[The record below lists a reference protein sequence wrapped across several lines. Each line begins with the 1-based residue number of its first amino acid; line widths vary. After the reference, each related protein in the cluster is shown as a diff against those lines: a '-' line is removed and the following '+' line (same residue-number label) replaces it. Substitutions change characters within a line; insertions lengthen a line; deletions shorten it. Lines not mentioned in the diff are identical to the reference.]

1 MLILVNR
8 NRSVL
13 VYSVESGFGGSSI
26 LNLENRDFG
35 PLDVRWSLLLML
47 LGIAELLGLGR
58 CSRLGGEVPDF
69 VGAG

>member
-8 NRSVL
+8 NRL
-13 VYSVESGFGGSSI
+13 VRVYWVESGFGGSSI
-26 LNLENRDFG
+26 LNLENRGFG

-47 LGIAELLGLGR
+47 LGIAGLLGLGR
-58 CSRLGGEVPDF
+58 CSRLVGVVPNS